1 MKNIDWT
8 KLTPEQKALINRIAD
23 IAEKKF
29 KKQEEE
35 TLKQVEENHEKGV
48 REQDGA
54 EISKTLNT

>member
-8 KLTPEQKALINRIAD
+8 KLTPEQKALINKIAD

-35 TLKQVEENHEKGV
+35 TLKEVEKNHEKGV
-48 REQDGA
+48 REQGGA
-54 EISKTLNT
+54 EKLK

>member
-8 KLTPEQKALINRIAD
+8 KLTPEQKALINKIAD

-54 EISKTLNT
+54 ETQNI